1 MDDAVV
7 SGRFTR
13 RRISGWFRRPLI
25 VGLVAAMFVGFAA
38 WVVYGSS
45 WLGVRSVR
53 VEGTSFLTPDQ
64 VERAARIDPG
74 TPLARLDVDAV
85 EGRVAVLPAVDEVD
99 VRRDW
104 PDGVRIVVRERVA
117 VAVVRQDGEDLA
129 MDAEGVLFREY
140 REPPKRLP
148 LVRADDLDR
157 DGREDAL
164 REVAS
169 VVGALD
175 TGIARQVDHVEVA
188 SMDSIALILSSGDE
202 VRWGS
207 AAQSDLKA
215 RVLATLLDVEAS
227 VYDVSVP
234 EQPTTRA

>member
-1 MDDAVV
+1 MDDSVV
-7 SGRFTR
+7 PARFAR
-13 RRISGWFRRPLI
+13 RRISGWFRRPL
-25 VGLVAAMFVGFAA
+25 VVVAIAVVLLAFAG

-53 VEGTSFLTPDQ
+53 VEGTSYLTPEQ
-64 VERAARIDPG
+64 VERAARIDAG
-74 TPLARLDVDAV
+74 TPLARLDLDAV
-85 EGRVAVLPAVDEVD
+85 EQRVAWLPAVDEVD

-104 PDGVRIVVRERVA
+104 PDGVRIVVRERSA
-117 VAVVRQDGEDLA
+117 VAVVRQDGEHWA
-129 MDAEGVLFREY
+129 MDAEGVLYRQY
-140 REPPKRLP
+140 REPPRRLP

-157 DGREDAL
+157 AGRENAL

-175 TGIARQVDHVEVA
+175 SGIARKVDHVEVA
-188 SMDSIALILSSGDE
+188 SMDAIALILANGDE

-215 RVLATLLDVEAS
+215 RVLATLLEVDAS

-234 EQPTTRA
+234 EQPTTRT